1 MVAGVNGAARDDYEL
16 GSCESFRLL
25 RGAPVIEGVDDASMF
40 GGVESAMEAIGA
52 MYCPSG

>member
-40 GGVESAMEAIGA
+40 SGVESAMEAIGA